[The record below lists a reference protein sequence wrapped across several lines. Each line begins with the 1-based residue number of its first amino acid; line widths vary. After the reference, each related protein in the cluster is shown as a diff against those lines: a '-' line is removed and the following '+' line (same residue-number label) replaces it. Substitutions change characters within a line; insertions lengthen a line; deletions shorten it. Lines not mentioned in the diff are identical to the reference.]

1 MMSSISLRLAYGG
14 GHNIRFLCH
23 GEYAKHREYH
33 CANQATSNSDFGHI
47 RTFSSHLCLYMSQRV
62 HLFAKKRR
70 WTA

>member
-47 RTFSSHLCLYMSQRV
+47 RTFSSHCVY
-62 HLFAKKRR
+62 
-70 WTA
+70 T